1 MNETILLAVDAVGG
15 DPAKHVTAAADLT
28 RKLARDTGDRVIV
41 LHIHEYATGRWG
53 RMQVDCGEG
62 AGERVVDRVVSGLR
76 DAGITVEGVIG
87 SALFGHVA
95 RAILAAADDYDARI
109 IVLGSSSRTDLP
121 HLAFGSVSHR
131 LLHLA
136 RRPVLIVPRPAV
148 PAQAPP
154 VPDAPAAAA
163 TTLKEPVM

>member
-1 MNETILLAVDAVGG
+1 MNETILLAVDAAGG
-15 DPAKHVTAAADLT
+15 DPAKHVTAAAAMT

-41 LHIHEYATGRWG
+41 LHVHEYATGRWG

-62 AGERVVDRVVSGLR
+62 EGESVVNRVVSGLR

-87 SALFGHVA
+87 AALFGHVA
-95 RAILAAADDYDARI
+95 KAIVAAADDYDARI

-121 HLAFGSVSHR
+121 HLPFGSVSHR

-136 RRPVLIVPRPAV
+136 RRPVLIVPWQTV
-148 PAQAPP
+148 PAQAQP
-154 VPDAPAAAA
+154 VPDASAAA
-163 TTLKEPVM
+163 TT